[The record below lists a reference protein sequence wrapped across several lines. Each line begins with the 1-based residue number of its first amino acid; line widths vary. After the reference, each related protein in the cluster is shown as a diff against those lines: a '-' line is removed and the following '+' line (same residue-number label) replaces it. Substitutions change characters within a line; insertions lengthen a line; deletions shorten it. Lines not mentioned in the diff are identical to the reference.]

1 MVIKV
6 TLRGLRIQHAKG
18 RWYVY
23 FRDGGGPPLL
33 KGFEGTRE
41 QLLARLGEADMLTIY
56 NMRRKRDLTAIYA
69 EGTLGTLVAW
79 FKTDCP
85 RWGTLSDATRK
96 DYEAAFEWLRPEFD
110 CPLDLITT
118 PALYDVRDRCA
129 KATWPRFA
137 DKMIAAL
144 SSMFTQAVKRSK
156 MLANPCLG
164 MDRAHKAD
172 PNANREWTR
181 EEFEVVKIA
190 PLEIQIPMMLAR
202 YAGLRSQ
209 TIVVVTW
216 KQYQPHPLTGMC
228 FRFTAAKNREKAF
241 VPVMP
246 ELQELLAGLKVRTS
260 DGPIALRDDG
270 TPWPHENAVQKRVSE
285 WLRAREREGMVGAGT
300 TLHGLRVTYAA
311 WLRRAGAD
319 TREVAS
325 ALGDKSTQMGEHYT
339 RHVETE
345 NNVVRA
351 FTKVQARNDQRT
363 DPKPKV

>member
-69 EGTLGTLVAW
+69 EGTLGALVAW

-181 EEFEVVKIA
+181 EEFEVVNDR
-190 PLEIQIPMMLAR
+190 P
-202 YAGLRSQ
+202 AGNPD
-209 TIVVVTW
+209 TDD
-216 KQYQPHPLTGMC
+216 
-228 FRFTAAKNREKAF
+228 
-241 VPVMP
+241 
-246 ELQELLAGLKVRTS
+246 AG
-260 DGPIALRDDG
+260 ALRR
-270 TPWPHENAVQKRVSE
+270 PA
-285 WLRAREREGMVGAGT
+285 
-300 TLHGLRVTYAA
+300 
-311 WLRRAGAD
+311 
-319 TREVAS
+319 
-325 ALGDKSTQMGEHYT
+325 
-339 RHVETE
+339 
-345 NNVVRA
+345 
-351 FTKVQARNDQRT
+351 
-363 DPKPKV
+363 